1 MQKRVKGGTVVGW
14 IEEQPE
20 PVAEA
25 PKAEEPKKPAK
36 KTAKKTEK
44 K

>member
-1 MQKRVKGGTVVGW
+1 MQKRVKGGTIVGW
-14 IEEQPE
+14 FEEKP
-20 PVAEA
+20 A
-25 PKAEEPKKPAK
+25 AEEPKKPAK

>member
-1 MQKRVKGGTVVGW
+1 MLKKVKGGTVVGW
-14 IEEQPE
+14 FEEK
-20 PVAEA
+20 PVEEA
-25 PKAEEPKKPAK
+25 PKTEEPKKPAK

>member
-1 MQKRVKGGTVVGW
+1 MKKRIDGGMIVGW
-14 IEEQPE
+14 FEEK
-20 PVAEA
+20 PVEEA
-25 PKAEEPKKPAK
+25 PKTEEPKKPAK